1 MMRLI
6 SILVFA
12 SALAGCANSHT
23 PLPETVVP
31 MPSTETRTQAAGWGN
46 RTWLAQHED
55 GRAYMEQH
63 DIDLVLLGDSIT
75 QSFGG
80 GGRQT
85 GQPGA
90 AALATALPDV
100 LISNQGISGDRTQHV
115 LWRLNNGA
123 LAKKCPRLIALMIGT
138 NNLPHDSAQEI
149 ALGIETIVAWLRSA
163 CPESS
168 ILLHAVPPRGRSATD
183 PMREK
188 VRAINIRISALAE
201 EDNVRW
207 IDPWSACLREDG
219 SINPEVMAADAVHLN
234 SGGYQ
239 LWARTLKESFK
250 TQP

>member
-1 MMRLI
+1 MKP
-6 SILVFA
+6 A
-12 SALAGCANSHT
+12 PTPLAGAGDPGKRN
-23 PLPETVVP
+23 
-31 MPSTETRTQAAGWGN
+31 TRMAIRFIN
-46 RTWLAQHED
+46 
-55 GRAYMEQH
+55 EQ
-63 DIDLVLLGDSIT
+63 DVDLILIGDSIT

-100 LISNQGISGDRTQHV
+100 LISNQGISGDRTQHI

-123 LAKKCPRLIALMIGT
+123 LAEKCPRLIALMIGT

-149 ALGIETIVAWLRSA
+149 ALGIEAIVAWLRSA

-168 ILLHAVPPRGRSATD
+168 ILLHAVPPRGAKATD

-207 IDPWSACLREDG
+207 IDPWSACLLEDG